1 MNHLSAAIVY
11 ANRLVFSFWGLTIAD
26 MVHFIDLDYLSF
38 LNTDLKQIFAF
49 LGLIYFII
57 QIPFKIIELNHKR
70 KINKV
75 DLQIK
80 ENQLT
85 SRTEYEDFL
94 ELRKDYLDN

>member
-26 MVHFIDLDYLSF
+26 MVHFIDLDYLNL
-38 LNTDLKQIFAF
+38 LNTDLKQVFAF

-85 SRTEYEDFL
+85 EKTELDDFL
-94 ELRKDYLDN
+94 ELRKDYLGD

>member
-26 MVHFIDLDYLSF
+26 MVHFIDLDHLNL
-38 LNTDLKQIFAF
+38 LNTDLKQVFAF

-85 SRTEYEDFL
+85 EKTELDDFL
-94 ELRKDYLDN
+94 ELRKDYLGD